1 MKMYKEFAKE
11 TWEKLDKKLS
21 HTAIKSYD
29 KIPYTSINGVHDD
42 RTDDIC
48 WWTNGFWSA
57 LMTLMYA
64 ATKKEQYIKTA
75 RHSMDKMDK
84 ALMDYDGLHHDVGF
98 MWNISSGMDYR
109 ITGDKKERNRFLL
122 AANHLMGRFNKDAG
136 FIRAWNDWA
145 EGQCVKGWAIIDCM
159 MNTPLLYRAAQEI
172 KDDRFSMVANAHAD
186 KTMKY
191 HVRADGSCNHI
202 NEYDPKTGEFVKTHT
217 GQGMYEGSSWSRG
230 QAWGLYGFA
239 LSYRYTKNKE
249 YLDTAKRMAHYF
261 IACAS
266 KTNWLTQCD
275 FRQPLDEE
283 LYDTTAGACAACG
296 LLEIAD
302 SVPESEKALYFDGAV
317 NILKALEKEC
327 DWTDKEDAILLKGTE
342 RYADKKGHHIPII
355 YGDYFFAEGIYRL
368 MGYDT
373 SILW

>member
-172 KDDRFSMVANAHAD
+172 QDDRFSMVANAHAD

-202 NEYDPKTGEFVKTHT
+202 NEYDPQTGEFVKSHA

-302 SVPESEKALYFDGAV
+302 SVPESERALYFDAAF